1 MLLVNN
7 MRKYFLEVAVFV
19 CGFSVMV
26 FELVGSRIFAPYL
39 GTSLYVWTSIIGVIL
54 GSLSLGYWWGGRL
67 ADRGATARFFSMLIA
82 LAALF
87 LLIVVVFKFAILVTM
102 SVSTIDLRLRA
113 LLSAVL
119 IFSPTSVALGM
130 ISPYA
135 VRLKV
140 QTLAAAGQVVGNLY
154 ALSTLGSI
162 TGTFIA
168 GFFLIAYVGT
178 TNILLILALIL
189 FCTSL
194 FVFWGDFKKIRI
206 AGTALVI
213 LSLVASNLLQG
224 YVGQNAIVADVDT
237 NYNRF
242 QVVESIDAA
251 TNRPTLNLVSS
262 REATQAGMFMD
273 NDDDLVYPYSKFY
286 RLGDFFNPNI
296 KQALMI
302 GGGAYSYPKDFL
314 KKHQNAHLDVV
325 EIDPG
330 VTFLA
335 EQYFNLKPSANLTIY
350 HQDGRAFLNQ
360 LGAARYDAIYG
371 DAFHSYFD
379 VPFQLTTVEAVQKI
393 ASHLTD
399 TGVYIVNINSAL
411 GGERSKFLLAETAT
425 LEKVFP
431 QVYRLPV
438 TSTTDQDL
446 LQNIMLVALK
456 SSAVPDW
463 SSATGTVAAMLGHL
477 QTKPLA
483 KTMPILTDDYA
494 PIENYILP
502 LVKK

>member
-1 MLLVNN
+1 
-7 MRKYFLEVAVFV
+7 
-19 CGFSVMV
+19 MV

-67 ADRGATARFFSMLIA
+67 ADRTATVRFFSLLIA

-87 LLIVVVFKFAILVTM
+87 LLIITVFKFAILVTM
-102 SVSTIDLRLRA
+102 SSSMVDLRLRA
-113 LLSAVL
+113 LIAAVL
-119 IFSPTSVALGM
+119 IFSPTSVVLGM

-135 VRLKV
+135 VRLKI
-140 QTLAAAGQVVGNLY
+140 QTLEATGRVVGSLY

-162 TGTFIA
+162 AGTFIA
-168 GFFLIAYVGT
+168 GFFLIAFVGT
-178 TNILLILALIL
+178 TNILLILALLL

-194 FVFWGDFKKIRI
+194 FVFWGGLKKIRV
-206 AGTALVI
+206 AGMLAVI
-213 LSLVASNLLQG
+213 LGLVMTNLLPG
-224 YVGQNAIVADVDT
+224 LLGQNAIAADVDT
-237 NYNRF
+237 QYNRF
-242 QVVESIDAA
+242 LIIESVDTA

-262 REATQAGMFMD
+262 HEATQAGMFMD
-273 NDDDLVYPYSKFY
+273 NDDDLVYPYSKYY
-286 RLGDFFNPNI
+286 RLADFFNPNI
-296 KQALMI
+296 KHALMI

-314 KKHQNAHLDVV
+314 KKHPEAKLDVV

-330 VTFLA
+330 VTVLA
-335 EQYFNLKPSANLTIY
+335 EKYFNLKPDPHLTIY

-360 LGAARYDAIYG
+360 LGATKYDAIYG
-371 DAFHSYFD
+371 DAFHSFFD
-379 VPFQLTTVEAVQKI
+379 VPFQLTTVEAAQKI
-393 ASHLTD
+393 ADHLTD
-399 TGVYIVNINSAL
+399 TGVYIVNINAAL
-411 GGERSKFLLAETAT
+411 GGKGNAFLAAETAT

-438 TSTTDQDL
+438 ASTTDQEL

-456 SSAVPDW
+456 STVVPDW
-463 SSATGTVAAMLGHL
+463 SSATGTTAEMLDRRHSA
-477 QTKPLA
+477 PLA
-483 KTMPILTDDYA
+483 KTMPVLTDDYA